1 MMVKEGAIVD
11 ATIIESS
18 RRPRKVT
25 EVMPEDRREEKS
37 EMPASV
43 VTYSDDPD
51 ANWIKKGKRAYYGY
65 KGHTHLAALPISQN
79 SEELSTNPA
88 FQKGRLSL
96 PTRGTR
102 ARRTEPFL
110 QTKNS

>member
-25 EVMPEDRREEKS
+25 EVMPEDRRDEKS
-37 EMPASV
+37 EMPASVV

-51 ANWIKKGKRAYYGY
+51 ANWIKRQEG
-65 KGHTHLAALPISQN
+65 LL
-79 SEELSTNPA
+79 
-88 FQKGRLSL
+88 
-96 PTRGTR
+96 
-102 ARRTEPFL
+102 RT
-110 QTKNS
+110 